1 MTRTQLQNNA
11 FYKYIRILA
20 EALEAGG
27 YDMREII
34 KVPIK
39 PTMENVKSEIV
50 DPVMKA
56 LYPEVD
62 SSAKLTTL
70 QIEVLYEVV
79 NRATAQKLGISIE
92 FPSNHDRGQNE
103 DQPS

>member
-1 MTRTQLQNNA
+1 MQRTNSQNNA

-27 YDMREII
+27 YDMREVV
-34 KVPIK
+34 KFPIK

-50 DPVMKA
+50 DHVMKA
-56 LYPEVD
+56 LYPEID
-62 SSAKLTTL
+62 SSAKLSTV
-70 QIEVLYEVV
+70 QIQVLYEVI

-92 FPSNHDRGQNE
+92 FPSNHDWEQNE

>member
-27 YDMREII
+27 YDMREVI

-39 PTMENVKSEIV
+39 PTMENVKSEMV

-56 LYPEVD
+56 LYPEID
-62 SSAKLTTL
+62 SSAKLTTV
-70 QIEVLYEVV
+70 QIQELYEVM
-79 NRATAQKLGISIE
+79 NRATAERLGISIE
-92 FPSNHDRGQNE
+92 FPSNHDWGQDENN
-103 DQPS
+103 